1 MTEIVCRTQA
11 EFESAARGS
20 APVSLVAGSFLLDF
34 AATPQVITLRGSSS
48 LEITC
53 AQFCRV
59 VARDSSSVEAWRN
72 SSVVAWGSSSVVAWD
87 NSSVE
92 AWGDVFIRV
101 YGGRRIKAAPS
112 VIVKIHAAP
121 DELDGGQQIRSVEIG
136 TVQDWCAYHG
146 VKVAGEKALLFK
158 GVKADFMS
166 DRGGDYTPGTIPV
179 CADWDGGVIECGRGY
194 HVSPHPRMTREFC
207 TPEKYVAGWVRFDDM
222 AIHPNG
228 AYPHKVKIRGYSD
241 PVWECDA
248 DGNAV
253 GNGERE

>member
-20 APVSLVAGSFLLDF
+20 TPVILAAGSFVLDF
-34 AATPQVITLRGSSS
+34 VASSQVITLHGSSK

-53 AQFCRV
+53 AQSSRV
-59 VARDSSSVEAWRN
+59 VARDNSRVEARGH
-72 SSVVAWGSSSVVAWD
+72 SSVVVWGR

-92 AWGDVFIRV
+92 AWGDVLVRA
-101 YGGRRIKAAPS
+101 YGGRSIKAAPT
-112 VIVKIHAAP
+112 VIVKIHEAP
-121 DELDGGQQIRSVEIG
+121 AELEGGQQIPSVEIV

-146 VKVAGEKALLFK
+146 VKTEGEKALLFK
-158 GVKADFMS
+158 GVNADLRS

-207 TPEKYVAGWVRFDDM
+207 IPEKYVAGWVHFNDI
-222 AIHPNG
+222 AIHPDG
-228 AYPHKVKIRGYSD
+228 TYPHKVKIRGYSD

-253 GNGERE
+253 GNGGGE